1 MARMSYAI
9 LRHGKIKNTSRGVAI
24 AHNHRLG
31 NVDQVNIDKDR
42 KHLNRCF
49 MGEGLA
55 DRIDA
60 LLPEKIRKDA
70 VISVEILLTSGPEFF
85 DAIEKDRE
93 KLAKNP
99 TFLDWLAKS
108 LDWAKKEFGGN
119 LVDATLHMDESTPHI
134 HLMAVPLTKD
144 GRLCAKEV
152 MARTQM
158 QRRQT
163 GYAEVMKPL
172 GLVRGE
178 PAAETKR
185 RHIGLK
191 EEAGSGGRASQL
203 AAQVVQKQ
211 TELDRVQLDIGSE
224 KANWVIREE
233 FLKARNEKIRG
244 ALLEANQKVGKM
256 EKEIVEKDAEL
267 VDVKAKFAA
276 MAIAY
281 QAHVD
286 AGLPAVEFVP
296 GAVSPEASKTAQE
309 AFLTEWQAIGKA
321 NALEA
326 KHGTPVAVHGRLLVL
341 HVGRGRH
348 VMHEVPAGQDVPK
361 FPQTNKSIER

>member
-1 MARMSYAI
+1 MSFAI
-9 LRHGKIKNTSRGVAI
+9 LRHGKIKSTSKGAVI

-31 NVDQVNIDKDR
+31 EVDQVNIDKGQN
-42 KHLNRCF
+42 HLNRWF
-49 MGEGLA
+49 MGDGLA
-55 DRIDA
+55 ERIA
-60 LLPEKIRKDA
+60 AKMPAKARKDA
-70 VISVEILLTSGPEFF
+70 VVSVEILLTSGPEFF
-85 DAIEKDRE
+85 DGIEPDRE

-99 TFLDWLAKS
+99 VFLTWLAKS

-119 LVDATLHMDESTPHI
+119 LVDATLHMDESTPHL

-152 MARTQM
+152 MARTEM

-163 GYAEVMKPL
+163 GYAEAMKPL

-178 PAAETKR
+178 PATETKR

-203 AAQVVQKQ
+203 AAQLAASKAELTRVRGQ
-211 TELDRVQLDIGSE
+211 LDRSLKLGLGDVQQLSE
-224 KANWVIREE
+224 IK
-233 FLKARNEKIRG
+233 K
-244 ALLEANQKVGKM
+244 KVEKM
-256 EKEIVEKDAEL
+256 EKKIADQDAEL

-276 MAIAY
+276 MATQY
-281 QAHVD
+281 QAHLD

-309 AFLTEWQAIGKA
+309 AFLTEWQAIGRA
-321 NALEA
+321 TALEA
-326 KHGTPVAVHGRLLVL
+326 KHGTPVAVSGRLLVL

-348 VMHEVPAGQDVPK
+348 VLHEVPADHDMPRLQ
-361 FPQTNKSIER
+361 QTEQAKKSLAR